1 MDLNNKRKKYVRI
14 DRNTRREENF
24 AILEEVNSDQEED
37 TDNLINDSDTE
48 FIVDENL
55 DKDINSDDEP
65 LNVLIPE
72 TNIHVLKSSTAEAN
86 MKKITLY
93 VRRKASKK
101 IKGRAKKNQPKRRV
115 LSSIG
120 KKGLIQS

>member
-37 TDNLINDSDTE
+37 IDNLINDSDTE